1 MKKFVDWVDQKNEA
15 SGSAAMG
22 ELDRVGNAIRD
33 ARQPTNA
40 SNYNIQSRLA
50 GVRNDRSV
58 YGQAAWE
65 GLQTVYDALKKIGE
79 SDPKRLSGI
88 VQKIKSEIQKTDP
101 SLARDMVSG
110 MNRFVSKAMG
120 LQKQGENQ

>member
-15 SGSAAMG
+15 SGS
-22 ELDRVGNAIRD
+22 
-33 ARQPTNA
+33 P
-40 SNYNIQSRLA
+40 SYNIQSRLA
-50 GVRNDRSV
+50 GVRDDRSA

-120 LQKQGENQ
+120 LQKQGEN